1 MYRHRT
7 LDQARRVVADQ
18 GLLEVVD
25 GLEHY
30 EFIFQEKKSSKLVKV
45 VATNRKSK
53 KEDERAEHAA
63 ANMAGDRLAEILSK
77 DLDAEDGEH
86 EQRGGNAEGQS
97 RRC

>member
-1 MYRHRT
+1 M
-7 LDQARRVVADQ
+7 AWSIMSISSRRRRAASW
-18 GLLEVVD
+18 G
-25 GLEHY
+25 
-30 EFIFQEKKSSKLVKV
+30 I

>member
-1 MYRHRT
+1 MAWSIMS
-7 LDQARRVVADQ
+7 LSSRRRRAASWGIV
-18 GLLEVVD
+18 
-25 GLEHY
+25 
-30 EFIFQEKKSSKLVKV
+30 V

-63 ANMAGDRLAEILSK
+63 AYMAGDRLAEILSK

-86 EQRGGNAEGQS
+86 EQRGGNAERQS